1 MEANNSWK
9 GLKLKNER
17 NSVKVGKG
25 EINISLKSYSDH
37 DTLEGYSVSLYNHG
51 AATSGVEY
59 IDMSDAKLRGAEKSN
74 THNAVV
80 LWGNTFYYYDNADI
94 TQALAVFTATNSL
107 GKTANVIKATGTV
120 KFTADLDKAKEAVGV

>member
-1 MEANNSWK
+1 M
-9 GLKLKNER
+9 KLKDER

-25 EINISLKSYSDH
+25 EVTISLRSYSDH
-37 DTLEGYSVSLYNHG
+37 ETLEGYSISLYNHR
-51 AATSGVEY
+51 ASTSGVEH
-59 IDMSDAKLRGAEKSN
+59 ISMDEAKLRGAEKSN

-120 KFTADLDKAKEAVGV
+120 KFTADLDKAREVVEVA